1 MSKKIPYGVKV
12 RVRGKSGIGYKAEL
26 CINYSRFSPFNIW
39 TEISSRK
46 SGWTT
51 YVFDTLKDAQEA
63 AMSQYDS
70 WIAYKKH
77 DEEKKQKLK
86 KVPNGTVWEHP

>member
-12 RVRGKSGIGYKAEL
+12 RVRGKSGIGYKAEI
-26 CINYSRFSPFNIW
+26 CIDYSRFSPFNIW

-51 YVFDTLKDAQEA
+51 YVFDTLEDAQEA
-63 AMSQYDS
+63 AMSQYNE
-70 WIAYKKH
+70 WIDYYKR
-77 DEEKKQKLK
+77 DAVNEQMLK